1 MPRWRWQNLAG
12 FALGLGKRLAA
23 GITPL
28 VLRLRHRAKSSLR
41 VQYHPPVSD
50 GSTLTRQRS
59 GPAPFGVVAALTFC
73 LVAGSVMIVLP
84 LVVLNTDPT
93 IVGIAQH
100 KQNAESF
107 LYLFSFA
114 VVLPFWLWLG
124 PRVADRIQAGP
135 NAAGLSALTAALT
148 GLLAAALITVR
159 LGQHLPWGDGL
170 NAVFAAG
177 LVWGLLAAITLLL
190 ASRGT
195 ASSALHRVAG
205 HAAAIWW
212 VAGGLSI
219 VAATVFTRFG
229 HINLPALLVTLIVL
243 AGIGWGYGRLEVS
256 PLPAVWR
263 RVIDVAVLVL
273 ILLAVPD
280 MIILPVERIGTEA
293 GASFITYIIQFH
305 QDLWLGAASQVQ
317 GGSGLLVDT
326 VSQYGI
332 FPIYLLAGLFEFI
345 PIGNGT
351 IGFIDG
357 FLQGVVFALGFGILR
372 MAGVRLSLAFGAMVV
387 AVIALVYAGTYPIG
401 GLLQHGAL
409 RFGLPVLVI
418 APTVAGF
425 RWPRISRPAS
435 LLALFIVGL
444 SSIWALEAF
453 LYVTFSYLGMVLI
466 QIAWQEPGKRL
477 RWLIRRT
484 LDMVAAWVVIQVAF
498 ALITLIA
505 YGSLPDWGLY
515 LSYLRD
521 FLTGDIGDLTYDF
534 SVWSRGF
541 GVAAIYFASVIGLYG
556 LVTRLPEFVSARRTA
571 VVALAGLT
579 AYGIALFSYYDNRS
593 LDHVLPYVSLPAL
606 LAATIWL
613 AFLLAPESAVPLAI
627 RRFGLGV
634 ACLFAALLVSVAWPA
649 AGHRAE
655 DSLLAYVVPG
665 GPSLSDGFN
674 RLWDPPEFTAG
685 ASDGERLVNRY
696 MADQDEIAVVTVP
709 DLDVEIV
716 TGTDKPNSL
725 GITDAKEMSW
735 VFGPHRKTIDEDA
748 AKLGPGDLMLLD
760 RDAIAAFRYAEA
772 NPETAPELTGLNS
785 PIELVQ
791 RRILGEIAKKYKL
804 KKVATSPSGLTVVR
818 LILRSRST
826 T

>member
-1 MPRWRWQNLAG
+1 
-12 FALGLGKRLAA
+12 
-23 GITPL
+23 
-28 VLRLRHRAKSSLR
+28 
-41 VQYHPPVSD
+41 
-50 GSTLTRQRS
+50 
-59 GPAPFGVVAALTFC
+59 
-73 LVAGSVMIVLP
+73 MILLP
-84 LVVLNTDPT
+84 LVIMNTDPT
-93 IVGIAQH
+93 IIGGGLAQH

-114 VVLPFWLWLG
+114 VILPFWLWLG

-135 NAAGLSALTAALT
+135 SGEGLSALAGLLA
-148 GLLAAALITVR
+148 GLLAAAIIVVR
-159 LGQHLPWGDGL
+159 LGDSLPWGDGL
-170 NAVFAAG
+170 RGVLAAG
-177 LVWGLLAAITLLL
+177 LVWALLAAVGLYFAAR
-190 ASRGT
+190 AS
-195 ASSALHRVAG
+195 AWPALNRLAG
-205 HAAAIWW
+205 HAVAIWW
-212 VAGGLSI
+212 VAGGLF
-219 VAATVFTRFG
+219 VLAGAAFTRFG
-229 HINLPALLVTLIVL
+229 HIDWPALAITVLIL
-243 AGIGWGYGRLEVS
+243 AGIVWGYGRVRVS
-256 PLPAVWR
+256 PLPAAWR
-263 RVIDVAVLVL
+263 RVFDVAILVL

-293 GASFITYIIQFH
+293 NASFITYIIQFH
-305 QDLWLGAASQVQ
+305 QALWLGAASQVQ

-332 FPIYLLAGLFEFI
+332 GPIYLLAGLFEFI

-351 IGFIDG
+351 VGFIDG
-357 FLQGVVFALGFGILR
+357 FLSGVVFAIGFGILR
-372 MAGVRLSLAFGAMVV
+372 MAGVRFGLAFAAMAV
-387 AVIALVYAGTYPIG
+387 AVVALVYAGTYPIG

-425 RWPRISRPAS
+425 RWPHLKRPAG

-453 LYVTFSYLGMVLI
+453 LYVTFSYLGIVLI
-466 QIAWQEPGKRL
+466 QIPWQEPGGRV

-484 LDMVAAWVVIQVAF
+484 LDMIAAWVVVQIVF
-498 ALITLIA
+498 ALITLVA
-505 YGSLPDWGLY
+505 YGSLPEWGLY

-521 FLTGDIGDLTYDF
+521 FLAGDIGDLTYDF

-541 GVAAIYFASVIGLYG
+541 GVAAIYVASVIGLYG
-556 LVTRLPEFVSARRTA
+556 LVTRMPDFASARRPA

-606 LAATIWL
+606 LVVTIWL

-627 RRFGLGV
+627 RRFGFGV
-634 ACLFAALLVSVAWPA
+634 ACLFAALLVSVAWPS

-674 RLWDPPEFTAG
+674 RLWDPPQFTAG

-696 MADQDEIAVVTVP
+696 MADQDEIAVITVP

-735 VFGPHRKTIDEDA
+735 VFGPHRETVDEA
-748 AKLGPGDLMLLD
+748 AEKLGANDLMLLD
-760 RDAIAAFRYAEA
+760 NEAIAAFAYVEA
-772 NPETAPELTGLNS
+772 NPETAPELTGLTS

-791 RRILGEIAKKYKL
+791 RRILSRVAESFKL

-818 LILRSRST
+818 LVPR
-826 T
+826 